1 MNEYKVIGL
10 MSGTSL
16 DGVDVAF
23 CVFKKKSNKW
33 SFEIVKAETF
43 PYENYWIKKLKNL
56 HSKDV
61 LTFVKT
67 HSEYGCFL
75 GKLTS
80 LFLSKHKKNDS
91 PKLSTIEILFPF
103 IESIT

>member
-23 CVFKKKSNKW
+23 CVFKEISGKW
-33 SFEIVKAETF
+33 DFEIVKAETF

-56 HSKDV
+56 HSKDA
-61 LTFVKT
+61 LTFVK
-67 HSEYGCFL
+67 
-75 GKLTS
+75 
-80 LFLSKHKKNDS
+80 
-91 PKLSTIEILFPF
+91 
-103 IESIT
+103 